1 MPQPPLPVPRLEA
14 TLERIMH
21 SVTAV
26 CPPLEQEQAR
36 ADAARFLSGP
46 GPALQS
52 ALERFADEET
62 VAGRNWLTELWQHA
76 YLDVREPLSL
86 TTNVAFQLALPA
98 PAPEAVAAPET
109 ASEPAPEA
117 EEGTCAAP
125 ASHVLH
131 TARVLRSIAAV
142 HLTQARGD
150 TAPVVDARGSELCM
164 RQWAA
169 FNGGV
174 RHPAPGRDRFLPCTL
189 DGRLREIG
197 VLRDGRMFAVTV
209 SDENGRPL
217 SEEALVSQ
225 LQQVLAH
232 ARTESRP
239 SGELAQSDGPLPRT
253 DELPHPGDL
262 PRAEALRAAEPG
274 FAEAGFTE
282 PGFTE
287 ASHLGSDTLA
297 AILDEMLTDGSNAA
311 AYDRLRD
318 FLFTGALTGENC
330 GHCENSG
337 ASEDHEAGDDCNLGD
352 DRSPG
357 DVRDLGS
364 TGGTGGSDGPSSRGS
379 GHAPADQASASAT
392 ADRTT
397 TADDTATASAPT
409 TADETAADETAAD
422 ETAADETAAA
432 DALRSAL
439 TDRRAA
445 WVRKPL
451 SYLMDLHAGTVI
463 VNVEHTVVDGGS
475 LVDAVTRMQ
484 EHAAAQVPKAST
496 PASPGT
502 PPPNLQASPNAA
514 TDPDAATAPDLPAN
528 PDARAVAE
536 VPARSDAPAE
546 LRWNLTAELQAALTA
561 ALTGLGRRA
570 EDLRVA
576 VVRVPR
582 PAADE
587 QARPYS
593 SDALQ
598 QLIMASAQVLTYGRV
613 RGVYESVDMRAF
625 QDGRTECL
633 RPVTPEAVTFAHR
646 LCDSQ
651 ARLEDLEAAL
661 DAHRAWVKACKS
673 GNGFDRH
680 LAGLRMMAARQG
692 VTDPFL
698 TSPALARVRT
708 DFLSTTSLGTPA
720 QVVRYAFAPTVENGF
735 GIAYTQRAQDYEF
748 CVSWHAGSAEAPD
761 AFLTNIPRAAA
772 LLRDFLRT
780 LCTDG

>member
-1 MPQPPLPVPRLEA
+1 
-14 TLERIMH
+14 
-21 SVTAV
+21 
-26 CPPLEQEQAR
+26 
-36 ADAARFLSGP
+36 
-46 GPALQS
+46 
-52 ALERFADEET
+52 
-62 VAGRNWLTELWQHA
+62 
-76 YLDVREPLSL
+76 
-86 TTNVAFQLALPA
+86 
-98 PAPEAVAAPET
+98 
-109 ASEPAPEA
+109 
-117 EEGTCAAP
+117 
-125 ASHVLH
+125 
-131 TARVLRSIAAV
+131 
-142 HLTQARGD
+142 
-150 TAPVVDARGSELCM
+150 
-164 RQWAA
+164 
-169 FNGGV
+169 
-174 RHPAPGRDRFLPCTL
+174 
-189 DGRLREIG
+189 
-197 VLRDGRMFAVTV
+197 
-209 SDENGRPL
+209 
-217 SEEALVSQ
+217 
-225 LQQVLAH
+225 
-232 ARTESRP
+232 
-239 SGELAQSDGPLPRT
+239 
-253 DELPHPGDL
+253 
-262 PRAEALRAAEPG
+262 G
-274 FAEAGFTE
+274 FA
-282 PGFTE
+282 E

-311 AYDRLRD
+311 VYHRLRD
-318 FLFTGALTGENC
+318 FLFTVALTGEDR
-330 GHCENSG
+330 GHREDHEASG
-337 ASEDHEAGDDCNLGD
+337 DHEASEAGEASEDHEARDACDLGD
-352 DRSPG
+352 DRDPE

-364 TGGTGGSDGPSSRGS
+364 TGDTSGRDDPGSRGS
-379 GHAPADQASASAT
+379 GHAPAHQASAPAT

-409 TADETAADETAAD
+409 TTDATA
-422 ETAADETAAA
+422 AADETAAA

-484 EHAAAQVPKAST
+484 EHAAAQVPEAST

-514 TDPDAATAPDLPAN
+514 TDPNAATAPDLPAN

-536 VPARSDAPAE
+536 IPARSNTPAE
-546 LRWNLTAELQAALTA
+546 LRWNLTAGLQAALTA
-561 ALTGLGRRA
+561 ALTDLGQRA

-633 RPVTPEAVTFAHR
+633 RPVTPEAVTFARR

-692 VTDPFL
+692 GTVDPFL
-698 TSPALARVRT
+698 TSFALARMRT

-720 QVVRYAFAPTVENGF
+720 QVVRYAFAPTVEDGF